1 MEDGEIE
8 GERKLAAKCFA
19 KTCSLPRK
27 QTLQPSIHHI
37 SGDGTVRLRKQ
48 TCRYGL
54 GSFGMIVIIEHNKY
68 TPILELVVT
77 GSSTV
82 MLVAFNFFLL
92 LLFESL

>member
-54 GSFGMIVIIEHNKY
+54 GSFGMIVIIEHKY
-68 TPILELVVT
+68 TPILELLVT